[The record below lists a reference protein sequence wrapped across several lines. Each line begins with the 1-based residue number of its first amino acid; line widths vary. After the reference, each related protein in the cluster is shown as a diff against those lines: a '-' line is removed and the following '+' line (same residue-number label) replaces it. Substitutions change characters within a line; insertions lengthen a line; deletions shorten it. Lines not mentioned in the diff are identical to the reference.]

1 MTKICYILVGMPASG
16 KSTWIHDNAYK
27 NLPGDEPY
35 YVASTDDTIETVSRL
50 YDMTYNQG
58 FKNLINFAESVMWN
72 DLPLAVEE
80 GIKIY
85 IDRTNL
91 TVKSRKKFIDFL
103 KPHGYTFKAIVF
115 PTPDETEWHRRL
127 DSRQGKT
134 IPEYVLESMRNSYEM
149 PTLSEGFD
157 EIINIGDKE

>member
-16 KSTWIHDNAYK
+16 KSTWIRDNESIG
-27 NLPGDEPY
+27 NLPGNEPY
-35 YVASTDDTIETVSRL
+35 YVASTDNIIDFIVRQHG
-50 YDMTYNQG
+50 MTYDQG
-58 FKNLINFAESVMWN
+58 FKNLIAFAESVMWD
-72 DLPLAVEE
+72 DLQSAAEQ

-103 KPHGYTFKAIVF
+103 KPYGYTFEAIVF
-115 PTPDETEWHRRL
+115 NTPDETEWRRRL

-134 IPEYVLESMRNSYEM
+134 IPEYVLESMRNSYEV
-149 PTLSEGFD
+149 PTLSEGF
-157 EIINIGDKE
+157 ECIKETK